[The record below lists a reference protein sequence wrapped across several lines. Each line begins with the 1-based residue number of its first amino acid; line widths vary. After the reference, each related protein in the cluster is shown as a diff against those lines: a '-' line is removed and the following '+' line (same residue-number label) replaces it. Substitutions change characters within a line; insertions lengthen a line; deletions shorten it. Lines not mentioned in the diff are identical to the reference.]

1 MEEVIDIGSSSS
13 NQTIKLNMSDD
24 SPSESSGQKSVNFGM
39 GMEMLMNSKK
49 TESKNRGGDSSMSNN
64 DLDALE
70 NDLKEL
76 TEDLNTPSASNVE
89 SSHPKPTFKLN
100 TDETPSTESKVESI
114 KLDDGGD
121 SIIGRLTKS
130 TTEKGTW
137 DGFSKFSDVP
147 VNPTM
152 EPPKKELTREELMR
166 KKFEI
171 LRKLE
176 TLRDKKGIKLSKNYT
191 MESSLEEMEGEFEM
205 LKAER
210 ERQASIKFQGNMM
223 MMCVQGLEFLNK
235 TFDPFDVDLDGWHDQ
250 VSENVDD
257 YDEIFAELHEK
268 YKSKASMAPE
278 LKLLFQLGGSAL
290 MVHMSNKMMSNLLP
304 TSDDVLRQN
313 PALMQQFMQASAN
326 SMKTQAPGFGSF
338 MSGLMGGGNKGGES
352 TPPRMPERPEMIP
365 PNPSSRPR
373 QEQGPQFTDADNM
386 EYSEGRFAPDEPP
399 RRSMPPPPRNDER
412 SSKRPEMKG
421 PVDIAELLGGL
432 KTKKVEVSSKKD
444 AGSTVSIDELKKMQ
458 TDLTKSSRSR
468 RKPKSE
474 RNTIS
479 LNL

>member
-1 MEEVIDIGSSSS
+1 MEEVIDIGGSSS

-24 SPSESSGQKSVNFGM
+24 SSSGGSGQKSVNFGM
-39 GMEMLMNSKK
+39 GMEMLMNTKK
-49 TESKNRGGDSSMSNN
+49 TESNSGRSESGMSSN

-76 TEDLNTPSASNVE
+76 TEELDGPSLPTIE
-89 SSHPKPTFKLN
+89 KSSKPAFKLN
-100 TDETPSTESKVESI
+100 TDDSSTDKVEPI

-152 EPPKKELTREELMR
+152 EAPKKELTREEMMR

-176 TLRDKKGIKLSKNYT
+176 TLRDKKGIKLSKNYS

-235 TFDPFDVDLDGWHDQ
+235 TFDPFDIDLDGWHDQ
-250 VSENVDD
+250 VSENVED

-313 PALMQQFMQASAN
+313 PALMQQFMQASAD

-338 MSGLMGGGNKGGES
+338 MSGLMGGGGGNKGGER

-365 PNPSSRPR
+365 PNPSARP
-373 QEQGPQFTDADNM
+373 QPNQGPQFTDADNM
-386 EYSEGRFAPDEPP
+386 EYSEGRFSPDEPI
-399 RRSMPPPPRNDER
+399 RRSMPPPPRNNDS

-432 KTKKVEVSSKKD
+432 KTKKIEVSGKKD